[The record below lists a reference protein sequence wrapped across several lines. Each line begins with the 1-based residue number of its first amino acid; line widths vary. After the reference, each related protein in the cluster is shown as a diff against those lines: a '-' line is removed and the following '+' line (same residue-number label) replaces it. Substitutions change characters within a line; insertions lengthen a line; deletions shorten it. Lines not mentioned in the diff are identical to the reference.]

1 MEDGKEKIE
10 GIEEIQKYEQEIME
24 IEVERNIYRRNQKND
39 FEELLTRIENLKL
52 KGQKEGINIEDEIEK
67 IQELG
72 QEIKKSEKKRDDL
85 YIIQSIDFESLVD
98 KVEKTY
104 RKVRMKTEDE
114 IKKIKELKQEIQKLK
129 ENNKELQNEVDK
141 NGNQGNLLSS
151 LQETVNDVFVKEI
164 ENLKERKEK

>member
-114 IKKIKELKQEIQKLK
+114 
-129 ENNKELQNEVDK
+129 
-141 NGNQGNLLSS
+141 LSLIHIS
-151 LQETVNDVFVKEI
+151 EPTRPLF
-164 ENLKERKEK
+164 